1 MTIAKKKNQ
10 NNFGPQVQWQNWF
23 ADIKWQINII
33 TISHFITK
41 SLEWRSSYFWK
52 QWNALS

>member
-41 SLEWRSSYFWK
+41 SLE
-52 QWNALS
+52 